1 MRRGAHRH
9 HATPPFLSALFV
21 SRTSAHRS
29 ICTARLAGVRLAPCV
44 LLATAFAFGSRSTT
58 FASAI
63 GALQI
68 LFAVHACCRHLES
81 FSRENAMR
89 AMPWHY
95 GVKTMLPRRSWR
107 AVSAAHILARM
118 CPASIARSRPRR
130 PLVLSRRVLMQTVLH
145 SSLSASFASR
155 TSAEKRSCSAR
166 NVGILLGI
174 FVSLAK
180 CIVADIIFISFAR
193 AKIALQ
199 TDSAGIVRCLH
210 HQIFRHLHVMR
221 ATASLFGA
229 QNTLPR
235 QKCKA
240 AYAQSTLRNSS
251 QHASTAL
258 SP

>member
-1 MRRGAHRH
+1 
-9 HATPPFLSALFV
+9 
-21 SRTSAHRS
+21 
-29 ICTARLAGVRLAPCV
+29 
-44 LLATAFAFGSRSTT
+44 
-58 FASAI
+58 
-63 GALQI
+63 
-68 LFAVHACCRHLES
+68 
-81 FSRENAMR
+81 MR
-89 AMPWHY
+89 AMRWQY
-95 GVKTMLPRRSWR
+95 GVETMLPRRNWR
-107 AVSAAHILARM
+107 AVSAASILARSFR
-118 CPASIARSRPRR
+118 ASIARSRPRR
-130 PLVLSRRVLMQTVLH
+130 HLVSSRRVLKQNALR
-145 SSLSASFASR
+145 SSLSAPFANR

-166 NVGILLGI
+166 SVGILLEI

-180 CIVADIIFISFAR
+180 CTVGNIILISFAR
-193 AKIALQ
+193 ADLVLQ